1 MNKFEIN
8 LVYFSCARDF
18 EMLKLS
24 IDSSRRNYD
33 FNQIYI
39 FSDPNDPIEP
49 FGFQLGNDIVHTL
62 RTFGTKKLYGLD
74 NISDMHECLKFAA
87 EGCDYVL
94 KKDSD
99 ILDCSSYAYDALN
112 KGNWDCYGAFPM
124 ARENL
129 IPENHFNGNAYF
141 IKSSVIQQFPKG
153 FAAPVV
159 APWGILNYPED
170 MVTSAICST
179 ITKNVKIDGAAHH
192 GDGQYLF
199 DVYLSDIAAK
209 SVEDIK
215 KYGFA
220 HCRSNPRIMEY
231 LHNKLYISQ

>member
-1 MNKFEIN
+1 MNKFKIN
-8 LVYFSCARDF
+8 LVYFSCGRD
-18 EMLKLS
+18 EKMLELS
-24 IDSSRRNYD
+24 IDSSRRHYN
-33 FNQIYI
+33 FNRIFV
-39 FSDPNDPIEP
+39 FSDPNDPVKIQIP
-49 FGFQLGNDIVHTL
+49 GVYTIV
-62 RTFGTKKLYGLD
+62 RQNGSQKLYGLD
-74 NISDMHECLKFAA
+74 NIRDMHECLKWAA

-99 ILDCSSYAYDALN
+99 VLDCSGYAYNALD
-112 KGNWDCYGAFPM
+112 GGGWDCYGAFPM
-124 ARENL
+124 ARESL

-141 IKSSVIQQFPKG
+141 IKSSVIRQFPKEFDG
-153 FAAPVV
+153 SIVG
-159 APWGILNYPED
+159 PWDILNYPED

-192 GDGQYLF
+192 RDGQYLF

-209 SVEDIK
+209 SVEDIR

-231 LHNKLYISQ
+231 LHNKLYINQ